1 VRLVTPFLDPR
12 AIACCG
18 VPDPAKRAV
27 RALAREF
34 GLPDVPKRPTLF
46 PATELPTGPR
56 ARLPGECSDSR
67 AACLSFTTGLL
78 IEAMEEYARCAALR
92 E

>member
-1 VRLVTPFLDPR
+1 MTAQNSRHLVDPE
-12 AIACCG
+12 
-18 VPDPAKRAV
+18 
-27 RALAREF
+27 LAPMLE
-34 GLPDVPKRPTLF
+34 LF